1 MVREET
7 TALIQRP
14 AFGLE
19 VTPKDASLFINFNSF
34 FMTSKKNEKQT
45 NGLQLSRE
53 SKPNHIKAYFTQVFN
68 LKKSGESFP
77 VNLDDV
83 WPLVYSE
90 KSKAIRALRNNHLF
104 EFGVDYHLL
113 AQNGEQDFKK
123 AKWGGHNKETY
134 LLSLP
139 CLEYFIARKVRPVFD
154 VYRQV
159 FHQAIEAKELEA
171 KRKHNRLTVERKID
185 ILAQVATVDDAN
197 VRRNMVE
204 KLGSTSGYNRLTPT
218 RVADMLATVC
228 LIDDKQ
234 TRVSLT
240 GKIMGGN

>member
-1 MVREET
+1 MNNS
-7 TALIQRP
+7 IQ
-14 AFGLE
+14 
-19 VTPKDASLFINFNSF
+19 
-34 FMTSKKNEKQT
+34 KQ
-45 NGLQLSRE
+45 NNVLQLSKE
-53 SKPNHIKAYFTQVFN
+53 SKPNQIKAYFTQVLN
-68 LKKSGESFP
+68 LKKSGQPFP

-90 KSKAIRALRNNHLF
+90 KSKAIRALRNNRLF
-104 EFGVDYHLL
+104 EYGVDYHLL
-113 AQNGEQDFKK
+113 AQNGEQDFKET
-123 AKWGGHNKETY
+123 KWGGHNKETY

-159 FHQAIEAKELEA
+159 FHQAVEAKELEA
-171 KRKHNRLTVERKID
+171 KRKHNRLTIDRKIG
-185 ILAQVATVDDAN
+185 ILAEVATVDDAK
-197 VRRNMVE
+197 VRKTMVE
-204 KLGSTSGYNRLTPT
+204 KLGSNTGYNRLTPK

-240 GKIMGGN
+240 TKIMGGQA